1 MSITPAAEW
10 SPDEASMIQAESRF
24 PLGGRGGGCMNFSK
38 AHFIG
43 IAGKGMSA
51 AALLLRQM
59 GVQITGSD
67 EGFYPPVSDYLKTEK
82 IPFAEGYRAEN
93 IPDDAD
99 VIVIGKNA
107 KLRPESNAEVRAAI
121 ESGKPVR
128 SFADLLHDMTADAET
143 IVAVGSY
150 GKSTCTA
157 LLAWCLRVAKR
168 DPSYF
173 IGEITNGFDKHA
185 HRGQGSI
192 FVLEG
197 DEYPASNW
205 DDRSKFLRYNARNV
219 LLTSATHDH
228 INVFPTHEDYLRPF
242 RTLLSS
248 LPADG
253 LLVVSSSEPH
263 ARALAG
269 QRSCPVAYYALDDK
283 AHWHAGNIARAAET
297 SLDLMR
303 GGDKI
308 VRLSTRMLGNHNIE
322 NIVGVSAMLL
332 EKNLVS
338 PEELHAGISTFQGV
352 KRRMEP
358 LAPASSV
365 PVYEGFG
372 SSYEKA
378 RSAMEA
384 AKLHFPD
391 RRLLVVFEPHTFTWR
406 NRAAIAD
413 YDDVFAGASKIFI
426 FEPAS
431 QGAATHAQL
440 TQDEI
445 VARVRAANYDAEP
458 ITNPNAALQKLD
470 DILRP
475 GDVVLLLTSG
485 ELGGL
490 IKTIPRLAE
499 MKYPR

>member
-1 MSITPAAEW
+1 
-10 SPDEASMIQAESRF
+10 
-24 PLGGRGGGCMNFSK
+24 MNFSK

-51 AALLLRQM
+51 VALLLRQM
-59 GVQITGSD
+59 GVRITGSD
-67 EGFYPPVSDYLKTEK
+67 EGFYPPVSDYLRNEK
-82 IPFAEGYRAEN
+82 IPFAAGYRKEN

-107 KLRPESNAEVRAAI
+107 KLQPDSNEEVRAAMD
-121 ESGKPVR
+121 SGKLVR
-128 SFADLLHDMTADAET
+128 SFADLLHDLTVNSET
-143 IVAVGSY
+143 IVAAGSY

-157 LLAWCLRVAKR
+157 LLAWCLRVANK

-173 IGEITNGFDKHA
+173 IGEITNGFERHA
-185 HRGQGSI
+185 HRGQGPL

-205 DDRSKFLRYNARNV
+205 DNRSKFLRYNAKNV

-228 INVFPTHEDYLRPF
+228 INVFPTHADYLSPF
-242 RTLLSS
+242 RSLLGS
-248 LPADG
+248 LPSDG

-269 QRSCPVAYYALDDK
+269 SLACTTVFYALDDK
-283 AHWHAGNIARAAET
+283 AHWHAANIERGAET
-297 SLDLMR
+297 GFDLMR
-303 GGDKI
+303 GNEQI
-308 VRLSTRMLGNHNIE
+308 VRLSTRMLGDHNIE

-332 EKNLVS
+332 EKQLLS
-338 PEELHAGISTFQGV
+338 PEELRSGMGTFQGV
-352 KRRMEP
+352 KRRME
-358 LAPASSV
+358 LLSPASRV

-378 RSAMEA
+378 RSAIVA
-384 AKLHFPD
+384 TKLHFPD
-391 RRLLVVFEPHTFTWR
+391 RRLIIVFEPHTFTWR
-406 NRAAIAD
+406 NRAAISA
-413 YDDVFAGASKIFI
+413 YDDVFAGASRIFI
-426 FEPAS
+426 YQPAS

-445 VARVRAANYDAEP
+445 VARVRAANYDAGAISDPDE
-458 ITNPNAALQKLD
+458 ALQTLGD
-470 DILRP
+470 MLRP
-475 GDVVLLLTSG
+475 DDVVLLLTSG

-490 IKTIPRLAE
+490 IRTIPQLVE
-499 MKYPR
+499 TKYPR

>member
-1 MSITPAAEW
+1 
-10 SPDEASMIQAESRF
+10 
-24 PLGGRGGGCMNFSK
+24 MNFSK

-51 AALLLRQM
+51 TALLLRQM
-59 GVQITGSD
+59 GVRITGSD
-67 EGFYPPVSDYLKTEK
+67 EGFYPPVSDYLKNEN
-82 IPFAEGYRAEN
+82 IPFAEGYRKEN

-107 KLRPESNAEVRAAI
+107 KLLPESNEEVRAAV

-128 SFADLLHDMTADAET
+128 SFADLLHDMTADSET
-143 IVAVGSY
+143 IVAAGSY

-157 LLAWCLRVAKR
+157 LLAWCLRSAGK

-173 IGEITNGFDKHA
+173 IGEITNGLETHA
-185 HRGQGSI
+185 HRGQGST

-205 DDRSKFLRYNARNV
+205 DNRSKFLLYNAKNV

-228 INVFPTHEDYLRPF
+228 INVFPTHADYLAPF
-242 RTLLSS
+242 QTLLGS

-253 LLVVSSSEPH
+253 LLVVSSEPH

-269 QRSCPVAYYALDDK
+269 NLSSAVVFYGLEDN
-283 AHWHAGNIARAAET
+283 AHWHAANIERGAET
-297 SLDLMR
+297 GFDLMR
-303 GGDKI
+303 GGEKI
-308 VRLSTRMLGNHNIE
+308 VRLSTRMLGDHNIE
-322 NIVGVSAMLL
+322 NIVGVGAMLL
-332 EKNLVS
+332 ERRLLT
-338 PEELHAGISTFQGV
+338 PEELRAGISTFQGV
-352 KRRMEP
+352 KRRMELLSP
-358 LAPASSV
+358 LSRV

-378 RSAMEA
+378 RSAIA
-384 AKLHFPD
+384 ATRLHFPD
-391 RRLLVVFEPHTFTWR
+391 RRLIVVFEPHTFTWR
-406 NRAAIAD
+406 NRAAIEA

-431 QGAATHAQL
+431 QGAASHAQL

-445 VARVRAANYDAEP
+445 VARTRAANYDAEAINDP
-458 ITNPNAALQKLD
+458 DEALRRLGDVLKPN
-470 DILRP
+470 
-475 GDVVLLLTSG
+475 DVVLLLTSG

-490 IKTIPRLAE
+490 IRKIPQLVEA
-499 MKYPR
+499 KFPG

>member
-1 MSITPAAEW
+1 
-10 SPDEASMIQAESRF
+10 
-24 PLGGRGGGCMNFSK
+24 MNYSK

-51 AALLLRQM
+51 TALLLRQM
-59 GVQITGSD
+59 GVQISGSD
-67 EGFYPPVSDYLKTEK
+67 EGFYPPVSDYLQTEK
-82 IPFAEGYRAEN
+82 IPFAAGYRKEN
-93 IPDDAD
+93 IPADAD

-107 KLRPESNAEVRAAI
+107 KLKAESNEEVRAAI
-121 ESGKPVR
+121 ESGKPIR
-128 SFADLLHDMTADAET
+128 SFADLLHDMTASSET
-143 IVAVGSY
+143 IVVAGSY

-157 LLAWCLRVAKR
+157 LLAWCLRIANK

-173 IGEITNGFDKHA
+173 IGEITNGFDTHA
-185 HRGQGSI
+185 HRGRGPT

-197 DEYPASNW
+197 DEYPAANW
-205 DDRSKFLRYNARNV
+205 DDTSKFLRYNARNV

-242 RTLLSS
+242 HALLGA
-248 LPADG
+248 LPSDG
-253 LLVVSSSEPH
+253 LVVANASEPH
-263 ARALAG
+263 ARALAQG
-269 QRSCPVAYYALDDK
+269 LACGIAFYALDDK
-283 AHWHAGNIARAAET
+283 AHWHADRIERRAET

-303 GGDKI
+303 GGEKL
-308 VRLSTRMLGNHNIE
+308 VRLSTRMLGDHNIE

-332 EKNLVS
+332 EKKLLS
-338 PEELHAGISTFQGV
+338 PEELNAGISTFQGV
-352 KRRMEP
+352 KRRMELLSP
-358 LAPASSV
+358 SSRV

-378 RSAMEA
+378 RSAIAA
-384 AKLHFPD
+384 AKRHFPD

-413 YDDVFAGASKIFI
+413 YDDVFAGAAKIFI

-431 QGAATHAQL
+431 QGAGTHAQL

-445 VARVRAANYDAEP
+445 VARVRAANYDALAINDP
-458 ITNPNAALQKLD
+458 DKALQKLND
-470 DILRP
+470 VLRAD
-475 GDVVLLLTSG
+475 DVVLLLTSG

-490 IKTIPRLAE
+490 IKTIPQLAE
-499 MKYPR
+499 SRYPA